1 MPDSPPAKHFAE
13 ECFRYNV
20 GMLFRIHRMKE
31 AAREHFRW
39 SAHTSG
45 SAIAKPKD
53 YEPAGQTEAASVYA
67 AWTTLRTSDRPLET
81 GDMLE
86 DESGAL
92 YIAKYIGFEA
102 AQWWV
107 PEPKAVPALSP
118 GSIVVDGNSTSTDLS
133 AVQQ

>member
-1 MPDSPPAKHFAE
+1 
-13 ECFRYNV
+13 
-20 GMLFRIHRMKE
+20 MLFRIHRMKE

-53 YEPAGQTEAASVYA
+53 YEPAGETEAASVYA
-67 AWTTLRTSDRPLET
+67 AWTTLPASDRPLQT

-86 DESGAL
+86 DERGSL
-92 YIAKYIGFEA
+92 HIAKYTGFEA

-107 PEPKAVPALSP
+107 PEPKPVPALRPESMLAA
-118 GSIVVDGNSTSTDLS
+118 G
-133 AVQQ
+133 